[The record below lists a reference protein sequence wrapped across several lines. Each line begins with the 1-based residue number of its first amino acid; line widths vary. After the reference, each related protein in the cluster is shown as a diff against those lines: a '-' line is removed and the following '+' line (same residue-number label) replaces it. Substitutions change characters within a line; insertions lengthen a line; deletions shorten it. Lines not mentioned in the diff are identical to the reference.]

1 MNDLDENLSVRGCEK
16 LGLIG
21 NNTCSALIDK
31 KGGVLWATFKKFILK
46 SIYLRARLRP
56 DVDLL
61 TDMQFLNKFLTIEWK
76 DREETKQYYV
86 RDTAILVTKMKSPS
100 AEIMI
105 YVFIKFN
112 TESII
117 ILEKKTKKSKTY

>member
-1 MNDLDENLSVRGCEK
+1 MGIINFKVIIKNIKMNDLDENLSVRGCEK

-31 KGGVLWATFKKFILK
+31 KGGVLWATFKK
-46 SIYLRARLRP
+46 ARLRQ

-105 YVFIKFN
+105 YH
-112 TESII
+112 
-117 ILEKKTKKSKTY
+117 